1 MSLQGYYK
9 NVAGVTGGGGVRNYS
24 QSPVSGANEKLIRG
38 IAKALKEDLKIS
50 GVNPTASNLSDVCDS
65 ITKNLPIKRNGKGIK
80 ADEKAHKELAR
91 KLANSINNVYGS
103 KVLDADGDAEV
114 LPTQVVELLESL
126 CAGLS
131 GEYAAV
137 SGEVKRVAKNLMQ
150 LRILLD
156 RSHANLMNKI
166 NASDDEGLKAE
177 SVMISRIH
185 QLLVEEVNRQHAIL
199 QNLMKTVIDVS
210 DQDLAKIL
218 EENGEIRRGIVKR
231 LDGGPGSQKYSHS
244 LMAALEGAG
253 NVALMTYEV
262 DKALK
267 KIGMSVA
274 EYTNSKSVRDLEA
287 EASKLL
293 DKKLQESHPDLVEL
307 GEFMRAIET
316 LRQFDYKKEEI
327 AKSLKSGAAEYE
339 GGEPRESVSKRIKNR
354 RKLRDAMFRVHNA
367 EMAQVFDSMV
377 HSMQAVGRHLGTE
390 IIVTE
395 ALDKVVGA
403 ITALPDMSKKGIYMS
418 LTGYLDH
425 PTARQRRE
433 YFVNQIQYTI
443 HTLDKVIKM
452 DVYSKFVKV
461 FQQLKGDLQKLVQ
474 LIERFQD
481 HFKTSWKIMA
491 PVKGADE
498 DGAPEAVQPPA
509 EPTDVEL
516 EEIKKD
522 GMEGGAYE
530 PLPIPE
536 ITKSTYAFKE
546 ALDDLRYF
554 YNMSKARY
562 NLAKV
567 AVESRENAEDYHR
580 ILGEGIGKKLAA
592 LTEQYNADRSALE
605 TSSTVPKDDKAD
617 LQAFR
622 DDVYKAKTD
631 LYRTAEA
638 IEVYLQ
644 AFSDAITTHPD
655 EVKSLKMML
664 DEVDLAAKFFTNKS
678 GDNLCEVFDCFPS
691 HYDASK
697 QLVETEAE
705 ASSNEHYYKSVSKSV
720 ANNKLP
726 GNPLLPLSATEVQKA
741 TDGAKAKADKAV
753 RSLAI
758 LKNLVSSFFSIGEK
772 FGDAEIRKRTHM
784 TTAQIFQNLNR
795 YLWISAFTQ
804 STSLVS
810 IPGNAGAFHN
820 NMKMMDS
827 TNMKLGN
834 INDKANNIIM
844 NNVYSSYTSDF
855 AEEDNLFVMLCKC
868 LVAKPLTVTGVYNML
883 NRPSYKQKVLHPIR
897 AVLGG
902 ADDYPAIDSKLMAL
916 YVRLPLL
923 AEFYRGVFGF
933 DKLLSG
939 TAEKEI
945 SMIPEIDGLF
955 GGLIDI
961 IFDRSSYV
969 TNGSYS
975 DTVIKQ
981 LVEEVNRIY
990 SKVEARKDSITTDII
1005 NEFIAEMNRRY
1016 GILARSDAKL
1026 FIEERNKMEA
1036 EFKDMGEV
1044 DPDYPILPGEDDP
1057 DVRMPAPSDAYN
1069 VTAIKKYETK
1079 TEFNMKEKCIV
1090 NKLRRNI
1097 DEMFYEVE
1105 SDTDASNYSFNQA
1118 IYQAQVD
1125 LSKTEDQKARFRIV
1139 SDAVQGS
1146 GKFLRHGGVKT
1157 LMFGETVVTSLNLL
1171 STIYAILSEYRNF
1184 VTALEKAK
1192 KDGSLSDSDIMD
1204 EIIEILFGQGCDLN
1218 KLVEIKIV
1226 DGRLMVDHSNLK
1238 NVVEKLISHVKEMM
1252 NKFRGDI
1259 PTDMVDRF
1267 ERSATD
1273 GSLFDLESNLF
1284 DDLIRGRR
1292 EDTTGQFNGIDR
1304 VNQRLSEL
1312 VDKVAGSTLLDS
1324 AKKAAFY
1331 SKLDK
1336 AASVGRIGNPDDVS
1350 TAFAS
1355 VLSAPG
1361 PAIRGPALPINMS
1374 NDNTAAALAHSINN
1388 SNYWSSETTRGNG
1401 IAVSERTIWALFNET
1416 VHRYLN
1422 TVYDNSTGRVY
1433 AKALAPFASG
1443 PMSSYVNNP
1452 SNAFP
1457 TTDVT
1462 AANSSAAALEEN
1474 GILKSNKILI
1484 STNAHIMNQMMNRT
1498 LIATGKPACLAQEL
1512 ADVPDHVKDRLRA
1525 NLPAYVKQLDTLTA
1539 KAELLKLLMELEV
1552 SKNNVKDRK
1561 VAFNTTIDALI
1572 QGCFSLRN
1580 TAMNVLRELDDQPKY
1595 LEVAENSIESYRAMY
1610 NNLPIMPL
1618 SSMNALLRD
1627 ADEPEGDMEKNG
1639 PSAKLTYTNRDAW
1652 DQNVMLPYSPP
1663 GGVGFKLRYGT
1674 RFVLGRPET
1683 NVTIDHMPWVKELL
1697 EAYNGLSDSRTELNA
1712 GKFGEYLQAHIELL
1726 RYVVDARHI
1735 RGKLCRDG
1743 KLNPVLA
1750 NSVVDDSLKVFS
1762 MQPANKLD
1770 SVLAITETS
1779 ARDRARSQLIEA
1791 VTGSPVSLNRNNI
1804 LVRNLIDLN
1813 VMPINVRALMREV
1826 VLVNVY
1832 NYAYTWDHMVAD
1844 MFGYHPSS
1852 PLVDDC
1858 NTSFSSVQLTNPR
1871 DTFVRL
1877 LVNPYQYV
1885 DYAAYYGLYSQ
1896 IMAGNSGTQLGRPKF
1911 ISDQVYNKALLGEL
1925 YPMNVTSYTD
1935 LSQPGTVGVSAGRNK
1950 NIPQGPSPRDA
1961 QSAVL
1966 SGKSKSSYADQVK
1979 VGSELTY
1986 IEDGVT
1992 NTKAG
1997 PKQRVDQVSVGSAAN
2012 KVALKMYGLIRFNTK
2027 FARNIIFLA
2036 QLQRVLRLKLS
2047 QELSWNK
2054 RVSDGVVL
2062 LDPRFTELDGDKN
2075 SYDKNE
2081 GRLASQFEYEQQ

>member
-24 QSPVSGANEKLIRG
+24 QSPVSGANEKLVRG

-50 GVNPTASNLSDVCDS
+50 GVNPTASNLSDVCES
-65 ITKNLPIKRNGKGIK
+65 IMKNLPIKSNGKAIK
-80 ADEKAHKELAR
+80 ADAKAHKELAR

-103 KVLDADGDAEV
+103 KVLDADADPEV

-126 CAGLS
+126 CAGLG

-137 SGEVKRVAKNLMQ
+137 SGEVKRVTKNLMQ
-150 LRILLD
+150 LRVLLD
-156 RSHANLMNKI
+156 RSHENLMNKI
-166 NASDDEGLKAE
+166 NSSDDEGLKAE
-177 SVMISRIH
+177 AVMVNRVH
-185 QLLVEEVNRQHAIL
+185 QLLVEEVNRQLAIL

-210 DQDLAKIL
+210 DLDLAKIL
-218 EENGEIRRGIVKR
+218 EENGEIRNGIVKR
-231 LDGGPGSQKYSHS
+231 LDGGPGSAKYSHA
-244 LMAALEGAG
+244 LMAALQGAG

-267 KIGMSVA
+267 KIGMTVT
-274 EYTNSKSVRDLEA
+274 EYTNSKSVRELEA
-287 EASKLL
+287 EASKIL

-316 LRQFDYKKEEI
+316 LRQFDYKKEDI

-339 GGEPRESVSKRIKNR
+339 GGEARESVSKRIQKR

-403 ITALPDMSKKGIYMS
+403 VTALPDMSKKGVYMS

-425 PTARQRRE
+425 ATARQRRE
-433 YFVNQIQYTI
+433 YFVNQLQYAI

-452 DVYSKFVKV
+452 DVYSKFAKV
-461 FQQLKGDLQKLVQ
+461 FQQLKDDLQKLVK
-474 LIERFQD
+474 LTERFQD
-481 HFKTSWKIMA
+481 HFKTSWKIAA
-491 PVKGADE
+491 PIKGADE
-498 DGAPEAVQPPA
+498 QGPPA
-509 EPTDVEL
+509 DSNPSDEYTTGEF
-516 EEIKKD
+516 EEMKAD
-522 GMEGGAYE
+522 GMEGGGYE

-580 ILGEGIGKKLAA
+580 ILGEGIGKKLTA
-592 LTEQYNADRSALE
+592 LTEQYNTDRAALGTTNVE
-605 TSSTVPKDDKAD
+605 

-678 GDNLCEVFDCFPS
+678 GDNICDVFDCFPS
-691 HYDASK
+691 HYKADKSMEKTDAK
-697 QLVETEAE
+697 
-705 ASSNEHYYKSVSKSV
+705 SSSDEHYYESIARSV
-720 ANNKLP
+720 AGGKLP
-726 GNPLLPLSATEVQKA
+726 GNPLLPLSAEDVQKA

-804 STSLVS
+804 SVGSFEVD
-810 IPGNAGAFHN
+810 GNLGKSYS
-820 NMKMMDS
+820 NMQNGQG
-827 TNMKLGN
+827 TKLIVGN
-834 INDKANNIIM
+834 VNGGNNIIM
-844 NNVYSSYTSDF
+844 NNVLSAGEFD
-855 AEEDNLFVMLCKC
+855 EEDNLFVLLCKC

-902 ADDYPAIDSKLMAL
+902 ADDYPAIDAKLMAL

-923 AEFYRGVFGF
+923 AEFYRNVFGF
-933 DKLLSG
+933 DKLLNG
-939 TAEKEI
+939 PDGKEI

-1026 FIEERNKMEA
+1026 FIEERKKFED
-1036 EFKDMGEV
+1036 EYKDMGEV
-1044 DPDYPILPGEDDP
+1044 NPDYPILPGEDDP
-1057 DVRMPAPSDAYN
+1057 NVRMPAPSDAYN
-1069 VTAIKKYETK
+1069 QIAVKKYETK
-1079 TEFNMKEKCIV
+1079 TEFNLKEKRII
-1090 NKLRRNI
+1090 NRLRGEI
-1097 DEMFYEVE
+1097 DKMLYEAE

-1157 LMFGETVVTSLNLL
+1157 LMFGETVVASLNLL
-1171 STIYAILSEYRNF
+1171 GSIHAILDNYRTMVERLSVMNPNDDLTMSTI
-1184 VTALEKAK
+1184 
-1192 KDGSLSDSDIMD
+1192 
-1204 EIIEILFGQGCDLN
+1204 IEVLFGQGCDLN

-1226 DGRLMVDHSNLK
+1226 DGRLMVDHSALK

-1259 PTDMVDRF
+1259 PTDMVERY
-1267 ERSATD
+1267 ERSGQK
-1273 GSLFDLESNLF
+1273 GSLFWIEENLF

-1292 EDTTGQFNGIDR
+1292 TDGGKFNGIDR
-1304 VNQRLSEL
+1304 VNQNLSEL
-1312 VDKVAGSTLLDS
+1312 VDKVAGSTLLNS
-1324 AKKAAFY
+1324 IKKAAFY
-1331 SKLDK
+1331 KDLRG
-1336 AASVGRIGNPDDVS
+1336 VVVDDANVLPENVS
-1350 TAFAS
+1350 TAFATLLS
-1355 VLSAPG
+1355 SAPTSV
-1361 PAIRGPALPINMS
+1361 RGPALPKTMNNS
-1374 NDNTAAALAHSINN
+1374 NRMGTTIAYSINN
-1388 SNYWSSETTRGNG
+1388 SNHWMNVYGNG

-1433 AKALAPFASG
+1433 AKAIAPFASG
-1443 PMSSYVNNP
+1443 PMSSYVNSP
-1452 SNAFP
+1452 ESGFP
-1457 TTDVT
+1457 TTDV
-1462 AANSSAAALEEN
+1462 SSTNISASALEDN
-1474 GILKSNKILI
+1474 GILKSNKILM
-1484 STNAHIMNQMMNRT
+1484 STNSHIMNQMMNRT
-1498 LIATGKPACLAQEL
+1498 LIATGKPACLAHEL

-1525 NLPAYVKQLDTLTA
+1525 NLPAYAKQLDTLIA
-1539 KAELLKLLMELEV
+1539 KTELLKILMELEV
-1552 SKNNVKDRK
+1552 AKDNIKDRK
-1561 VAFNTTIDALI
+1561 VALNTTMDALI

-1580 TAMNVLRELDDQPKY
+1580 TAINVLRELDDQPKY

-1618 SSMNALLRD
+1618 SSMNALLRN
-1627 ADEPEGDMEKNG
+1627 AAESAEDMSQNG
-1639 PSAKLTYTNRDAW
+1639 PASVLTYTERDAW

-1683 NVTIDHMPWVKELL
+1683 NVTIDHMPWMKELL
-1697 EAYNGLSDSRTELNA
+1697 ESYNGLSDSRTELNA
-1712 GKFGEYLQAHIELL
+1712 GKFGEYLQAHVELL
-1726 RYVVDARHI
+1726 RYVVDARHV
-1735 RGKLCRDG
+1735 RGKLSRLG
-1743 KLNPVLA
+1743 KGNSVLA
-1750 NSVVDDSLKVFS
+1750 DASVDDDLKVFS
-1762 MQPANKLD
+1762 MKPDNKLD

-1791 VTGSPVSLNRNNI
+1791 VTGSPVSLNRTNI

-1852 PLVDDC
+1852 PLFDDC
-1858 NTSFSSVQLTNPR
+1858 DEGEFTSDKLSNPR

-1877 LVNPYQYV
+1877 LVNPYQKL
-1885 DYAAYYGLYSQ
+1885 DYIAYYGLYSQ
-1896 IMAGNSGTQLGRPKF
+1896 IMAGSSGTQLGRPKF

-1925 YPMNVTSYTD
+1925 YPVDKTSYTR
-1935 LSQPGTVGVSAGRNK
+1935 LLQGPTSGVSAGRRMDL
-1950 NIPQGPSPRDA
+1950 PQGPTPRDSQMNNVYTGSVKDA
-1961 QSAVL
+1961 MVVN
-1966 SGKSKSSYADQVK
+1966 SKLNTR
-1979 VGSELTY
+1979 LTY
-1986 IEDGVT
+1986 IQDGAT
-1992 NTKAG
+1992 NDSRRAPVATV
-1997 PKQRVDQVSVGSAAN
+1997 PSRVEEANVGVNKSAI
-2012 KVALKMYGLIRFNTK
+2012 KVYSLIRFNTK
-2027 FARNIIFLA
+2027 FARNIIFVA

-2081 GRLASQFEYEQQ
+2081 GRLKTQFEY